1 MPSGSLS
8 SDLIAGL
15 GQLKGMKMPLED
27 TLIIKNL
34 LFFIRCLPFGTFIL
48 PIVGGSFKDLLP
60 PLIGIDLNAIA
71 RLASDADAG
80 YAARQLALEPDDL
93 GIIQPRS

>member
-1 MPSGSLS
+1 MGAIKRNGDAS
-8 SDLIAGL
+8 
-15 GQLKGMKMPLED
+15 ED

-34 LFFIRCLPFGTFIL
+34 LFLLDITLWDLYSFNRG
-48 PIVGGSFKDLLP
+48 GGSFKDLLP
-60 PLIGIDLNAIA
+60 PLVGIDLNAIA
-71 RLASDADAG
+71 RLASDAHAG

>member
-1 MPSGSLS
+1 MPDWAIKRNGDAS
-8 SDLIAGL
+8 
-15 GQLKGMKMPLED
+15 ED
-27 TLIIKNL
+27 TIIIKKL
-34 LFFIRCLPFGTFIL
+34 LFLLDISIL
-48 PIVGGSFKDLLP
+48 RDLYSPNSGGCFKDLLP